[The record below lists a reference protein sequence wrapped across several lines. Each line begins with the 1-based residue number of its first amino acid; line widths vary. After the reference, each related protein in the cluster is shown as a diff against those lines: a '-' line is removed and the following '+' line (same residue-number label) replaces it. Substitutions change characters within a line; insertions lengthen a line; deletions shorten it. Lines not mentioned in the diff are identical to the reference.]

1 MLGELNSQ
9 ENLMERHTYHSVS
22 FFFFSLCEN
31 MHIHKAWR
39 TCWSWSFSN

>member
-9 ENLMERHTYHSVS
+9 ENLMERHTCHSVS
-22 FFFFSLCEN
+22 FFSLCEN